1 MKTLRSDINGEYIS
15 NLFDDF
21 CKDQGIHHEFTV
33 PYSPQQNGV
42 AERKNRTILNAI
54 RCMLIHSGLS
64 RSFWTEAL
72 LTVIFVQ
79 NHLPTT
85 APAAGKIPITAWTGK
100 TPSVSHFR
108 TFGCIAYIHVPKET
122 RHKLDPPGLKVI
134 FLGYSDHSKGYRF
147 YDPSS
152 QKVIISRDAIFDEKT
167 MGGTWSSDVSDDT
180 QSLLS
185 AFPYLFHE
193 STTSHDDKS
202 SSPPKQI
209 DNNLE
214 IYVDLPIE
222 MEHGSYFVENEVFDD
237 AMTVQ
242 EDPISYTEAINS
254 PQKDQW

>member
-1 MKTLRSDINGEYIS
+1 MDLVHTDICGPFPASKSQYRYFITFIDDFSRYTHVYLLRHKSEALSVFKQYKISVELQTGFSIKTLRSDNGGEYIS

-72 LTVIFVQ
+72 LTAIFVQ

-85 APAAGKIPITAWTGK
+85 APAGKIPITAWTGK

-122 RHKLDPPGLKVI
+122 QHKLDPPGLKVI
-134 FLGYSDHSKGYRF
+134 FLGYSDHSKG
-147 YDPSS
+147 
-152 QKVIISRDAIFDEKT
+152 
-167 MGGTWSSDVSDDT
+167 
-180 QSLLS
+180 
-185 AFPYLFHE
+185 
-193 STTSHDDKS
+193 
-202 SSPPKQI
+202 
-209 DNNLE
+209 
-214 IYVDLPIE
+214 
-222 MEHGSYFVENEVFDD
+222 
-237 AMTVQ
+237 
-242 EDPISYTEAINS
+242 
-254 PQKDQW
+254 